1 MENILITGATGTV
14 GSAILD
20 HLQPQSEQCVYR
32 STRDLNRTGSDEL
45 YFDLNHLADTI
56 ARFSLVDTLFL
67 LRPPQIAD
75 DKIFKTLI
83 RGAREFGVKHII
95 FLSVQGAESSSF
107 LPHTKIERIIRES
120 GIPYTFI
127 RPGYFM
133 QNLINQF
140 GQDIRKHDQIFI
152 PAGDSKFLWIDASDI
167 GKAIAAV
174 LQDVRKHQNQAYT
187 ITGSAAEMLGFAEVA
202 RLLTQTLGRE
212 IRYVDPNLVQFATTK
227 KKEGVSVPFIAVM
240 IFLHYAERFRKP
252 PEIDGAFRYL
262 TGDDPNSLAN
272 FVGQHTEA
280 WKK

>member
-1 MENILITGATGTV
+1 MENILITGSTGTT

-20 HLQPQSEQCVYR
+20 HFQPQAEQRVYR
-32 STRDLNRTGSDEL
+32 STRNLDTAASDEL
-45 YFDLNHLADTI
+45 YFDLHNLADTI
-56 ARFSLVDTLFL
+56 ARLSIVDTLFL

-75 DKIFKTLI
+75 DKIFRTLI

-95 FLSVQGAESSSF
+95 FLSVQGVENMAF
-107 LPHTKIERIIRES
+107 IPHAKIERLIRES

-127 RPGYFM
+127 RPSYFM
-133 QNLINQF
+133 QNLMNPF
-140 GQDIRKHDQIFI
+140 GDDIRKRDQIFI

-202 RLLTQTLGRE
+202 QLLTQTLGRP
-212 IRYVDPNLVQFATTK
+212 IRYVDPNLIQFAATK
-227 KKEGVSVPFIAVM
+227 KKEGVAVPFIAVM

-252 PEIDGAFRYL
+252 PAIDGAFRYL
-262 TGDDPNSLAN
+262 TGEEPTSM
-272 FVGQHTEA
+272 TEFIEKHA
-280 WKK
+280 EVWQ